1 MTAAEPA
8 AEWRRCR
15 RWLVPALED
24 ATEAQIEAEIAA
36 GRVQLWRGE
45 RSAMLTQL
53 VQGAEP
59 YVLVWLGGGDLEELM
74 AMRPGVEAWARAQG
88 ACAARINGRRG
99 WRRAL
104 RSAGFASCDGELRK
118 AL

>member
-1 MTAAEPA
+1 MSGDDLA

-15 RWLVPALED
+15 RWLIPALED
-24 ATEAQIEAEIAA
+24 ATEAEIMEELAA

-53 VQGAEP
+53 VQGPEP
-59 YVLVWLGGGDLEELM
+59 YILVWLGGGDLDELI
-74 AMRPGVEAWARAQG
+74 ALAPGVEAWARAHG
-88 ACAARINGRRG
+88 AHAARINGRRG

-104 RSAGFASCDGELRK
+104 RSAGFAPCDGELRK

>member
-1 MTAAEPA
+1 VSREGAA

-24 ATEAQIEAEIAA
+24 VTEAEILEELRA

-53 VQGAEP
+53 VAAPEP
-59 YVLVWLGGGDLEELM
+59 YILVWLGGGELDELM
-74 AMRPGVEAWARAQG
+74 ALRPGVEAWARAQG
-88 ACAARINGRRG
+88 ARAARINGRRG
-99 WRRAL
+99 WARAL
-104 RSAGFASCDGELRK
+104 RGAGFARCDGELRK
-118 AL
+118 VL

>member
-1 MTAAEPA
+1 MSSAGAA

-15 RWLVPALED
+15 LWLVPALED
-24 ATEAQIEAEIAA
+24 ATEPEILGELAA
-36 GRVQLWRGE
+36 GRAQLWRGE

-53 VQGAEP
+53 VSADEP
-59 YVLVWLGGGDLEELM
+59 YILVWLGGGDLQELI

-88 ACAARINGRRG
+88 ARAARINGRRG
-99 WRRAL
+99 WVRAL
-104 RSAGFASCDGELRK
+104 RRAGFAAADGELRK